1 MNIGFAAA
9 FLGGIAAIFSPCSAM
24 LLPSFFAMAFGA
36 RVRTLMGRVGIFY
49 LGSLL
54 TLVPMGLA
62 AGTLGRI
69 LAEHRQ
75 TLTLVG
81 GVALIVI
88 GVFIALGFTIPIPG
102 LRAKGG
108 SSPLS
113 VLVLGMVYGL
123 AGTCTGPLLGA
134 ILTMAAM
141 SSSPLYGAFLLA
153 IFAAGMAV
161 PLAVLA
167 LLWDRI
173 DVAGRFQP
181 KEINFGRATTTRW
194 ALISGAIFVALG
206 LLFLFTDATGALGG
220 ILDAGSQH
228 KLETSLSKNVAGV
241 PDLVVLLGLAAIVG
255 LLAWWAAR
263 RSAD

>member
-167 LLWDRI
+167 LLWDKI

-181 KEINFGRATTTRW
+181 KEINFGPGNHHQVGANFGSHFRCVGPSVPIHRRHRRTRW
-194 ALISGAIFVALG
+194 HPRRRFSA
-206 LLFLFTDATGALGG
+206 
-220 ILDAGSQH
+220 Q
-228 KLETSLSKNVAGV
+228 
-241 PDLVVLLGLAAIVG
+241 
-255 LLAWWAAR
+255 AR
-263 RSAD
+263 NIAQ